1 VRRHSDYIGSG
12 LRGEGRS
19 TRPEGGIKGGQAD
32 GWGAGMLHATSIS
45 EKAAQEKHGRYR
57 NTMLRQRYEAERD
70 SSMRGESGESGES
83 RESVMRY
90 IVTWEERVCEQ
101 WVEHCTGLGQPQ
113 HRQ

>member
-1 VRRHSDYIGSG
+1 
-12 LRGEGRS
+12 
-19 TRPEGGIKGGQAD
+19 
-32 GWGAGMLHATSIS
+32 MLHATSIS

-70 SSMRGESGESGES
+70 SSMRGEA
-83 RESVMRY
+83 RKSVMRY

-113 HRQ
+113 HGQ